1 MIKFSIVE
9 NLYSFDVLL
18 NKNID
23 FGDWKDLTLNL
34 TKAADDSKYSHYIIY
49 TGQGAQITNSL
60 TVLSL
65 NNLEICFDTYQS
77 SKPSRVG
84 VAYAIFSSSSVRL
97 KMLEGVSSG
106 DGITKIIAFKKI

>member
-1 MIKFSIVE
+1 ME
-9 NLYSFDVLL
+9 NLYSFDILL
-18 NKNID
+18 DKNID
-23 FGDWKDLTLNL
+23 FGDWKEISFNFS
-34 TKAADDSKYSHYIIY
+34 KPSDDTKYSHYIIY

-84 VAYAIFSSSSVRL
+84 VAYAIFSNSNVRL

-106 DGITKIIAFKKI
+106 DGITKIIAFKKINI